1 MRDDVRL
8 VLDRDEQEHEAEE
21 GEEGD
26 DVDGDEGG
34 EIDARSQSSH
44 DDVRYP
50 AGRRHQ
56 QITATLGSRID
67 AAHTSKISCGV
78 ADRYTKCSRSTPLS
92 SP

>member
-1 MRDDVRL
+1 MRDDVCL
-8 VLDRDEQEHEAEE
+8 ILHRDEQEHEAEE

-56 QITATLGSRID
+56 QITVTLGSRNYS
-67 AAHTSKISCGV
+67 AHTSEICV
-78 ADRYTKCSRSTPLS
+78 ADRYTKCS
-92 SP
+92 